1 MDKSKIIILAAIFIS
16 FAVGLWAYPQ
26 LPDIVASHWNE
37 NGEVNGYM
45 SKFWGIFLMPIVS
58 LAMFLLFLLIPKID
72 PLKANIEK
80 FRGYYNS
87 FIALIILF
95 LFYVYLL
102 TIAWNFGYRFNMAY
116 LMVPALA
123 VLFYWSGTLIEKS
136 KRNWFIGIRTPWTIS
151 NDVVWEK
158 THKLGGKLFK
168 AAAILSLLG
177 LFFGS
182 LSFWFTILPIMAF
195 SIYLLFYSY
204 FEYQKE
210 IKK

>member
-1 MDKSKIIILAAIFIS
+1 
-16 FAVGLWAYPQ
+16 
-26 LPDIVASHWNE
+26 
-37 NGEVNGYM
+37 
-45 SKFWGIFLMPIVS
+45 MPIVS

-80 FRGYYNS
+80 FRKYYNS

-116 LMVPALA
+116 FMVPALA

-136 KRNWFIGIRTPWTIS
+136 KRNWFIGIKTPWTIS

-168 AAAILSLLG
+168 AAALLSLLG

-182 LSFWFTILPIMAF
+182 LAFWFTILPVLVF
-195 SIYLLFYSY
+195 SVYLLFYSY